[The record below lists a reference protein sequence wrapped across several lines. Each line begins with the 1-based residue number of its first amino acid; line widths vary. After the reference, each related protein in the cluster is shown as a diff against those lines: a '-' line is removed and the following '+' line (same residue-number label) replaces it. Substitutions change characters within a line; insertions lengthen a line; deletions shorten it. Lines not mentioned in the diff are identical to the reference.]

1 METHSGMILTTSFE
15 LVPIVTVFISPMER
29 SYESAAKQ
37 GRPSKNDRTLY
48 RWTHVYMIRRM
59 LPRAVDYRK
68 CSPHQAC
75 NYKAHY
81 NQIHIFQTVDSI
93 LRTVAPRSSTVSTVK
108 LLSPPRLWV
117 KCSGLYQ
124 AKLECKGTSAVEN
137 DNSHILDAKSSFH
150 RFLTEHSTYHSV
162 AAAALHD
169 SSPTAVNLTFTGID
183 GSVIVWGAVVHHA
196 SILPRHHP
204 GSAF

>member
-1 METHSGMILTTSFE
+1 MILR
-15 LVPIVTVFISPMER
+15 V
-29 SYESAAKQ
+29 
-37 GRPSKNDRTLY
+37 
-48 RWTHVYMIRRM
+48 
-59 LPRAVDYRK
+59 LPRAVDCKK
-68 CSPHQAC
+68 CSFHQVC

-81 NQIHIFQTVDSI
+81 IQIHTFQTVDSI
-93 LRTVAPRSSTVSTVK
+93 LWIVAPRSSSVSTVK

-124 AKLECKGTSAVEN
+124 VKLERKGTSAVEN
-137 DNSHILDAKSSFH
+137 ENSYILDAKSSFH

-162 AAAALHD
+162 AATALHD

-183 GSVIVWGAVVHHA
+183 GSVIVGGAVVHHA
-196 SILPRHHP
+196 SILPCHHP

>member
-1 METHSGMILTTSFE
+1 
-15 LVPIVTVFISPMER
+15 
-29 SYESAAKQ
+29 
-37 GRPSKNDRTLY
+37 
-48 RWTHVYMIRRM
+48 MIRR
-59 LPRAVDYRK
+59 LLLRAVDYRK
-68 CSPHQAC
+68 CSVHQVC
-75 NYKAHY
+75 NYKAPY
-81 NQIHIFQTVDSI
+81 IQIHTFQTVDSI
-93 LRTVAPRSSTVSTVK
+93 LWIVAPRSSSVSTVK

-117 KCSGLYQ
+117 KRSGLYRV
-124 AKLECKGTSAVEN
+124 KLECKGTSAVEN
-137 DNSHILDAKSSFH
+137 ENIHILDVKSSSH

-183 GSVIVWGAVVHHA
+183 GSVIVGGAVVHHA